1 MFARVASFE
10 GGDSERRRQLNDE
23 QMRNGSLNP
32 PEGIKSVLLLE
43 DNEAGKSMFITFF
56 DTREAIAAAE
66 ARFEA
71 MGDEIPEEI
80 RGKRVAVGVYEVA
93 FSMEASEAEAG
104 V

>member
-1 MFARVASFE
+1 
-10 GGDSERRRQLNDE
+10 
-23 QMRNGSLNP
+23 
-32 PEGIKSVLLLE
+32 
-43 DNEAGKSMFITFF
+43 MFITFF